1 MENQGWEWDPTAV
14 SNYQIHVTQ
23 SNLHKVLSPGHLAV
37 NKTLEPLQECF
48 YWYGQKHDVQD

>member
-1 MENQGWEWDPTAV
+1 MENQGWEWEPTAV

-48 YWYGQKHDVQD
+48 YWYGQKHDV